1 MSDNRTTNLI
11 IPWGSLPDE
20 ILTNIFVF
28 LPIKSIIICTSVSKA
43 WKSLIKNPTFIS
55 THLHHSLNKNQNL
68 LFFRLRSQNQ
78 KEFYALH
85 NEDDADFTQHA
96 RFDYPFHASD
106 LVPHNKKCIVVGSC
120 NGLLFLSNFFHAAP
134 NNGFCLWN
142 PCVGK
147 LLKLPSPNVTYATHG
162 AFRGS
167 SGFGFDPKTKDYKV
181 VSVVTLLEN
190 FDLEKTRPQVEIYT
204 LSTGQWR
211 MLRTGL
217 APICVLLQNG
227 PQTFINGALHWVAF
241 RDSDNYF
248 HNFVLIFD
256 LGDEV
261 FHEILL
267 PEFPGNT
274 GLMSGSVSVYR
285 NSIAF
290 FRQDN
295 DFLHMWAMKEYGV
308 VSSWTKV
315 LSLPS
320 SSQRFFGSRDDIPRA
335 LGFRRNGE
343 VILKVDGG
351 RLISLDLETREI
363 KDLRIIGCKKT
374 IVDYYVE
381 SLVLLDKA
389 ANSEDTY

>member
-1 MSDNRTTNLI
+1 MSDNTTTNLI
-11 IPWGSLPDE
+11 IIPWESLPDE

-68 LFFRLRSQNQ
+68 LFISLRSENQ

-85 NEDDADFTQHA
+85 NEDDADLTQHA
-96 RFDYPFHASD
+96 RFDYPFHAPD
-106 LVPHNKKCIVVGSC
+106 PHNKKCIVVGSC
-120 NGLLFLSNFFHAAP
+120 NGLLFLSNFFRAAP
-134 NNGFCLWN
+134 NNGFYLWN

-190 FDLEKTRPQVEIYT
+190 FDLGKTRPQVEIYT

-211 MLRTGL
+211 MLRTDL
-217 APICVLLQNG
+217 APICGLYWTD

-241 RDSDNYF
+241 RVCDNNL
-248 HNFVLIFD
+248 HNFVLVFD

-267 PEFPGNT
+267 PEFPR
-274 GLMSGSVSVYR
+274 LMYDSVSVYR
-285 NSIAF
+285 NSIALF
-290 FRQDN
+290 ERDN
-295 DFLHMWAMKEYGV
+295 DFLHIWAMKEYGV

-320 SSQRFFGSRDDIPRA
+320 SSQGFLGSRDDIRRA

-343 VILKVDGG
+343 VILKLDGG

-363 KDLRIIGCKKT
+363 KDLRIIGYEKA

-389 ANSEDTY
+389 ANSADTY

>member
-267 PEFPGNT
+267 PEFP
-274 GLMSGSVSVYR
+274 
-285 NSIAF
+285 
-290 FRQDN
+290 D
-295 DFLHMWAMKEYGV
+295 
-308 VSSWTKV
+308 
-315 LSLPS
+315 
-320 SSQRFFGSRDDIPRA
+320 FFGASDSIQRA

-343 VILKVDGG
+343 VMLQLDGG
-351 RLISLDLETREI
+351 RLISLDLETGEF
-363 KDLRIIGCKKT
+363 KDLRIMGYKKT

-381 SLVLLDKA
+381 SLVLLDKS
-389 ANSEDTY
+389 ANSKDTY

>member
-1 MSDNRTTNLI
+1 MSDNTTTNLI

-20 ILTNIFVF
+20 ILTNIFVS
-28 LPIKSIIICTSVSKA
+28 LPIKSIIICASVSKA
-43 WKSLIKNPTFIS
+43 WKSLIKSPTFIS

-68 LFFRLRSQNQ
+68 LFIGLCSENQ

-96 RFDYPFHASD
+96 RFDYPFHAPD
-106 LVPHNKKCIVVGSC
+106 LDPHNGNYSVVGTC
-120 NGLLFLSNFFHAAP
+120 NGLLFLSKFFQ
-134 NNGFCLWN
+134 GDDSFCLWN

-147 LLKLPSPNVTYATHG
+147 FLKLPSPNVTYATHG
-162 AFRGS
+162 GFDDS
-167 SGFGFDPKTKDYKV
+167 IGFGFDPKTKDYKV
-181 VSVVTLLEN
+181 VRVVTLLESL
-190 FDLEKTRPQVEIYT
+190 DLEKTRPQVEIYT

-217 APICVLLQNG
+217 APICILLRSSQ
-227 PQTFINGALHWVAF
+227 QTFINGALHWVAF
-241 RDSDNYF
+241 RVSDNNL
-248 HNFVLIFD
+248 HNFVLVFD

-267 PEFPGNT
+267 PEFPGHM
-274 GLMSGSVSVYR
+274 GLMCSVSVYG

-290 FRQDN
+290 FRKDN
-295 DFLHMWAMKEYGV
+295 GFLHIWAMKEYGV

-315 LSLPS
+315 LSLPI
-320 SSQRFFGSRDDIPRA
+320 SSQGFYTSNSIPRA

-343 VILKVDGG
+343 VILKLDGG
-351 RLISLDLETREI
+351 HLISLDLETREI
-363 KDLRIIGCKKT
+363 KDLRIIGYKKT
-374 IVDYYVE
+374 IVDYYVQ

-389 ANSEDTY
+389 ANSADTY

>member
-1 MSDNRTTNLI
+1 MLDNKTTNII

-28 LPIKSIIICTSVSKA
+28 LPVKSIIICTSVSKA

-68 LFFRLRSQNQ
+68 LFIGLCSENQ

-85 NEDDADFTQHA
+85 NEDDADFTQLA
-96 RFDYPFHASD
+96 RFDYPFRASAR
-106 LVPHNKKCIVVGSC
+106 NGNYRAVGTC
-120 NGLLFLSNFFHAAP
+120 NGLLFLSKVSR
-134 NNGFCLWN
+134 GDYSFCLWN

-162 AFRGS
+162 VFDACI
-167 SGFGFDPKTKDYKV
+167 GFGFDPKTKDYKV
-181 VSVVTLLEN
+181 ISVTLLKSL
-190 FDLEKTRPQVEIYT
+190 DLERTRPQVEIYT

-217 APICVLLQNG
+217 APITLFRRQ
-227 PQTFINGALHWVAF
+227 PQTFINGALHWVAS
-241 RDSDNYF
+241 RGSDNNL
-248 HNFVLIFD
+248 HNFVLVFD
-256 LGDEV
+256 LGEEI

-267 PEFPGNT
+267 PEFPGHM
-274 GLMSGSVSVYR
+274 GLKYGSVSVYR

-290 FRQDN
+290 FRKDD
-295 DFLHMWAMKEYGV
+295 DFLQIWVMKEYGV

-315 LSLPS
+315 FSLPLFNLD
-320 SSQRFFGSRDDIPRA
+320 FFGASGSIQRA

-343 VILKVDGG
+343 VILIFDGG
-351 RLISLDLETREI
+351 RLISLDLETGEN
-363 KDLRIIGCKKT
+363 KDLRIMGYKKT